1 MSEKSNE
8 LIVVLE
14 EEQVAV
20 WPCILSVQNVYKKRE
35 PLIFSVKVI
44 EGTLYLN
51 TPLATKKDEIGLVT
65 SIKDSDDQYVKEA
78 EAGDIVTLKV
88 EGENVMF
95 GRHVFEESTLYSKI
109 SRESLDY
116 LKANCR
122 DKIDSDCL
130 KLLMQ
135 IKKVFNL

>member
-1 MSEKSNE
+1 M
-8 LIVVLE
+8 E
-14 EEQVAV
+14 EETVQVPV
-20 WPCILSVQNVYKKRE
+20 PIWPCILSVQSVYKRKE

-51 TPLATKKDEIGLVT
+51 TPLATKKDELGMVT
-65 SIKDSDDQYVKEA
+65 SIKDSDDQYAKEA
-78 EAGDIVTLKV
+78 TVGDIVTVKV

-95 GRHVFEESTLYSKI
+95 GRHVFEESVLYSRI
-109 SRESLDY
+109 TRESLDY
-116 LKANCR
+116 MKIHCK

-130 KLLMQ
+130 KLLMK